1 MSNLK
6 CINWIIYQSHFILK
20 KKRQKKVNYLEIFR
34 DVYVFLFNFMFLDLP
49 FLGFSLNVFDNQFP
63 WYVASKLNIS
73 RNNSFKCLCYLNFS
87 LKILKKY
94 NLIFENVLS
103 FIRQIVWSIKMY
115 FQYLKKSGRSDV

>member
-6 CINWIIYQSHFILK
+6 CINWNIYQSNFILK

-34 DVYVFLFNFMFLDLP
+34 DVYVFPFNFMFLNLP

>member
-63 WYVASKLNIS
+63 WYVVSKLNIS
-73 RNNSFKCLCYLNFS
+73 RNNSFRCLCYLNFS
-87 LKILKKY
+87 LKILKKC

-103 FIRQIVWSIKMY
+103 FIRQIGWSIKMY

>member
-63 WYVASKLNIS
+63 WYVVSKLNIS
-73 RNNSFKCLCYLNFS
+73 RNNSFRCLCYLNFS

-103 FIRQIVWSIKMY
+103 FIRQIGWSIKMY

>member
-1 MSNLK
+1 
-6 CINWIIYQSHFILK
+6 
-20 KKRQKKVNYLEIFR
+20 
-34 DVYVFLFNFMFLDLP
+34 MFLDLP

-63 WYVASKLNIS
+63 WYVVSKLNIS
-73 RNNSFKCLCYLNFS
+73 RNNSFRCLCYLNFS

-103 FIRQIVWSIKMY
+103 FIRQIGWSIKMY

>member
-6 CINWIIYQSHFILK
+6 CINWNIYQSNFILR

-34 DVYVFLFNFMFLDLP
+34 DVYVFTFNFMFLNLP